1 MDTKTDTSKNG
12 GTPSDKAETAFPKGV
27 DSKLGVQIG
36 ENGPSI
42 DLIWS
47 KEAHYPL
54 PVMVYFFSDTF
65 VSADSKRGL
74 PLCGF
79 LAKRGYMVLNVT
91 LRPLSEDMTV
101 EEELNDIVSVFRW
114 ISENSKEYGL
124 DPGSIYVTGTLYGGF
139 AALWSAVLFRTL
151 RIRDLFDVPDLDIR
165 ITGAGL
171 FCGYS
176 DPNSLLNR
184 LTRPF
189 PKAFRKIAHDNPLL
203 ASCLRLWDNH
213 DIRTMPPIFQ
223 VCAMKSPT
231 YPDAVKLEELLKT
244 NAVTHELLLFPS
256 GDEGFSI
263 FPELH
268 PESAY
273 STRAVSKMLNL
284 FQTHQ

>member
-1 MDTKTDTSKNG
+1 MDTKTDTPKNSSG
-12 GTPSDKAETAFPKGV
+12 PSNKTETAFPKGV
-27 DSKLGVQIG
+27 DSKYDIQIG
-36 ENGPSI
+36 GDGLSM

-54 PVMVYFFSDTF
+54 PVIVYFFSDTF

-74 PLCGF
+74 PLCGY

-91 LRPLSEDMTV
+91 LRPFSDSITV

-114 ISENSKEYGL
+114 ISENAEKHGL
-124 DPGSIYVTGTLYGGF
+124 DQRSIYVTGTFYGGF

-151 RIRDLFDVPDLDIR
+151 RIRELFNVPDLDIC
-165 ITGAGL
+165 ITGVGL

-176 DPNSLLNR
+176 DPNSFLNR

-223 VCAMKSPT
+223 VCAIKSPT

-268 PESAY
+268 PESTY

-284 FQTHQ
+284 FQMHQ